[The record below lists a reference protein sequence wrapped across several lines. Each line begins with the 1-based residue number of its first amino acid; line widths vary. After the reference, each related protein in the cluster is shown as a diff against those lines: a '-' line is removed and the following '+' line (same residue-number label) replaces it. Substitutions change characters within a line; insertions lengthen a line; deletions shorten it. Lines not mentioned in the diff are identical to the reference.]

1 MSETRYTDADQAE
14 PGTVEAVEQAY
25 EVELAG
31 LNENEQAQVHE
42 ALSDAEFGD
51 ALDEVDVHDEIHN
64 AQAAEDLRGE
74 AESERMEQAR
84 DADAGDV
91 EGAKE
96 HAMDAQAML
105 RDAVS
110 EHGGQLDTAVHEAT
124 HDVQALSDAQEQLET
139 AETFEDAAIDHS
151 VEGQDQAADSSDAVA
166 EDAYDAAD
174 SNVDEADAGGTY
186 GDQSIHTDV

>member
-105 RDAVS
+105 SDAVS